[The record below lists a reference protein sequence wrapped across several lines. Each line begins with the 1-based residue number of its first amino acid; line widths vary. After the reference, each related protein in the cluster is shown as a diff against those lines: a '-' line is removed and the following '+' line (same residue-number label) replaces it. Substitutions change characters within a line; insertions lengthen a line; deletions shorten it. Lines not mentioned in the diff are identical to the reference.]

1 MAALEG
7 KVSEV
12 FKSIQGEGLYQGV
25 DQIFVRFFG
34 CNLKCSFCD
43 TKLDYYKQ
51 KTTVEL
57 FDEITSLGSCHSLSI
72 TGGEPLLQID
82 FLKDLLK
89 LIKLKEQKVC
99 PSKPWR
105 RRVYLET
112 NGTLPKNLE
121 KVIEYTDII
130 AMDFK
135 LPSSTGLDQFW
146 EEHQKFLK
154 IACKKKV
161 FVKAVINTRT
171 MIEDVYKM
179 IEIIKNS
186 GEEIAVVLQP
196 QDLLE
201 IMVKSKLKGFRQL
214 CQEEG
219 IQTKIIPQ
227 IHKKLGL
234 R

>member
-1 MAALEG
+1 
-7 KVSEV
+7 
-12 FKSIQGEGLYQGV
+12 
-25 DQIFVRFFG
+25 
-34 CNLKCSFCD
+34 
-43 TKLDYYKQ
+43 
-51 KTTVEL
+51 
-57 FDEITSLGSCHSLSI
+57 
-72 TGGEPLLQID
+72 
-82 FLKDLLK
+82 
-89 LIKLKEQKVC
+89 
-99 PSKPWR
+99 
-105 RRVYLET
+105 
-112 NGTLPKNLE
+112 
-121 KVIEYTDII
+121 
-130 AMDFK
+130 
-135 LPSSTGLDQFW
+135 
-146 EEHQKFLK
+146 
-154 IACKKKV
+154 
-161 FVKAVINTRT
+161 